1 MCRFHAFFLKW
12 KTNCNFGF
20 EACGII
26 RTISQLED
34 GNLICNISRCL
45 VVAMMCFFASTN
57 TCIYIYSISSAF
69 DYGERNCCWTL
80 STLYLHWDLLVLL
93 VSFEFV
99 SDHTALTHTHIQTP
113 ILVVRRVKIILSI
126 FAYLFS
132 TLSVFPLISSV
143 CSFCILIK
151 ILNCPHLRKLNVN
164 TQKEQIKSR
173 GKKSAAAAAVVWRRK
188 LSWQ

>member
-69 DYGERNCCWTL
+69 DYGERNRCWTNVKHFVFAL
-80 STLYLHWDLLVLL
+80 GSFGSSRVFRICFGSHSTDTYIHRHPYWLFVAWKSYCLYLLIYLVHFPFSPSFYWLVL
-93 VSFEFV
+93 
-99 SDHTALTHTHIQTP
+99 
-113 ILVVRRVKIILSI
+113 
-126 FAYLFS
+126 FA
-132 TLSVFPLISSV
+132 
-143 CSFCILIK
+143 
-151 ILNCPHLRKLNVN
+151 
-164 TQKEQIKSR
+164 
-173 GKKSAAAAAVVWRRK
+173 
-188 LSWQ
+188 SWSKY